1 MHDVLSSFGED
12 DYVLFDCPGQARSR
26 AACLSLCSPSTLP
39 QIELYSH
46 VTVFNTFSE
55 ALKQQG
61 WRCAPGLKVTFRRPP
76 ELALLTRGSPSMCV
90 VYLLDSQFIIDAP
103 KYISGCLVRSSA
115 ALASPLSLGRLQ
127 AALSSM
133 LQLELPHVNVLSKVD
148 LLREKKATLE
158 E

>member
-1 MHDVLSSFGED
+1 MTCSAALERTTTCCSTVLVRHEAAAERRGGSA
-12 DYVLFDCPGQARSR
+12 ARAHAR
-26 AACLSLCSPSTLP
+26 PA

-55 ALKQQG
+55 TLKQQG
-61 WRCAPGLKVTFRRPP
+61 WRCAPPPAAARPP
-76 ELALLTRGSPSMCV
+76 LTCSPRSMCV

-103 KYISGCLVRSSA
+103 KYISGCLARAPAGCVRCH
-115 ALASPLSLGRLQ
+115 ALTQHAQ

-133 LQLELPHVNVLSKVD
+133 LQMELPHVNVLSKVD